1 MASLS
6 VATCFCA
13 GGAGFLP
20 EYMVHQT
27 MNASRKN
34 ATIASNTKIHI
45 RSPMSLRLSLL
56 VSSVAVALALS
67 ACTTTAP
74 PTPAP
79 AKPPVI
85 TPSVVNP
92 VPAKPAAPDAK
103 DAQAPTFVPVGFA
116 ALPGWGRDD
125 VRAAWPAFMASCG
138 VLVKRPDWK
147 EPCTIARQVNA
158 DSDKAI
164 RQFFEAFFVPN
175 QIVAADGA
183 SSGLVTGYYEPLLH
197 GARKRGGPY
206 QTPLYK
212 VPDDLVTVDLASVYP
227 ELKNMRLR
235 GKLVGKKVVPYSTR
249 AEIERATSVAGKE
262 LMWVDDEVEAFFLQ
276 VQGSGRVQ
284 LTDTQETVRVA
295 YADQNGHPYQSI
307 GRYLVDKGELT
318 MSQASAQGIK
328 AWIAGHPTRKDELF
342 NANPS
347 YVFFKEERLPDPK
360 VGPKGALGVPLT
372 PQRSVAIDSRFVP
385 LGAPVFLS
393 TTQANSD
400 IPMQRL
406 VMAQDTG
413 GAIRGPIRVDY
424 FFGFGAEAAEN
435 AGRMKQ
441 SGMVWVLLPK
451 LAPAPAS
458 APGR

>member
-1 MASLS
+1 M
-6 VATCFCA
+6 TR
-13 GGAGFLP
+13 G
-20 EYMVHQT
+20 
-27 MNASRKN
+27 
-34 ATIASNTKIHI
+34 
-45 RSPMSLRLSLL
+45 SLL
-56 VSSVAVALALS
+56 VSVSAVALALS
-67 ACTTTAP
+67 ACTTPPVAP
-74 PTPAP
+74 GAAGDKAP
-79 AKPPVI
+79 AIAP
-85 TPSVVNP
+85 TVVKP
-92 VPAKPAAPDAK
+92 VPAKPADVKEAK
-103 DAQAPTFVPVGFA
+103 DATDAAAPTFVPAKFA
-116 ALPGWGRDD
+116 ALPGWARDD
-125 VRAAWPAFMASCG
+125 MRAAWPAFMASCG

-147 EPCTIARQVNA
+147 ESCTIARQVNA

-164 RQFFEAFFVPN
+164 RLFFETFFVPN
-175 QIVAADGA
+175 QVVAADGA
-183 SSGLVTGYYEPLLH
+183 NTGLVTGYYEPLLH

-212 VPDDLVTVDLASVYP
+212 VPDDLVSVDLAGVYP

-235 GKLVGKKVVPYSTR
+235 GKLVGKKVVPYATR
-249 AEIERATSVAGKE
+249 ADIERATSVTGKE
-262 LMWVDDEVEAFFLQ
+262 LLWVDDEVEAFFLQ

-295 YADQNGHPYQSI
+295 YADQNGHPYKSI

-318 MSQASAQGIK
+318 LSQASAQGIK

-385 LGAPVFLS
+385 LGAPVFLA

-441 SGMVWVLLPK
+441 SGAVWVLLPK
-451 LAPAPAS
+451 QAPA
-458 APGR
+458 R